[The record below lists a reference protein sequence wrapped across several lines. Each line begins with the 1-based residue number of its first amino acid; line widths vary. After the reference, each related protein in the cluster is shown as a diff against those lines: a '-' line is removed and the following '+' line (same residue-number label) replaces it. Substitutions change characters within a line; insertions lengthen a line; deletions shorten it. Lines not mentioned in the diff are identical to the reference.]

1 MKNLPY
7 DVNWQK
13 LKDICKEVGGEGMFK
28 TEVVLYP
35 QKLLSG
41 VMFADIIQNQNGKSA
56 GFGSV
61 EFKTKEEMEEIAKK
75 LDGHEVSGRALKC
88 CPDINAEQLVRMCN
102 KQGLDPGRSG
112 MAAMQNRMGG
122 PPGRGGPPHGRYGGG
137 MGLSDF
143 FYFDNLCE

>member
-1 MKNLPY
+1 MSENDDLTMRLS
-7 DVNWQK
+7 VK
-13 LKDICKEVGGEGMFK
+13 LR
-28 TEVVLYP
+28 L
-35 QKLLSG
+35 G

-112 MAAMQNRMGG
+112 MAAMGNRMGG
-122 PPGRGGPPHGRYGGG
+122 PQGRGGPPHGRYGGG
-137 MGLSDF
+137 GGMGRIVIVYD
-143 FYFDNLCE
+143 

>member
-1 MKNLPY
+1 MIHIFNLR
-7 DVNWQK
+7 
-13 LKDICKEVGGEGMFK
+13 L
-28 TEVVLYP
+28 
-35 QKLLSG
+35 G

-137 MGLSDF
+137 GGMGLVDF
-143 FYFDNLCE
+143 HVCKLQ